1 MTTPNG
7 GPSSTTAVDP
17 FPPPSPLLPAVLS
30 SSLLVGLDAG
40 ATTTRLRAQC
50 TNADAPIERRGPGA
64 NPNQTGLDRAAAVI
78 VDLVE
83 EALAACPSADR
94 LAVCAGVAGAGREAE
109 QARLT
114 EALRRALTG
123 PERTVH
129 VEVVPDAVIALD
141 AAYDE
146 DSGVVVIAG
155 TGSMV
160 LGRTPDGTLQ
170 RAGGWG
176 SVLGDDGSGY
186 ALGRAGLR
194 AVAAAFDGG
203 PDTALR
209 PRLRDQFGID
219 DRDDLLDAVYRSA
232 LDVASVAPLVL
243 DAAAEGD
250 AVATDCLTIQVAGL
264 AEQAGWLLGS
274 DAALPPRLT
283 LAGGL
288 TQNDHYVHHLRRALA
303 DRVPDATVKRLRDE
317 PVAGALRRARRL
329 QTNPEA

>member
-1 MTTPNG
+1 MPA
-7 GPSSTTAVDP
+7 PSL
-17 FPPPSPLLPAVLS
+17 F
-30 SSLLVGLDAG
+30 VGLDAG
-40 ATTTRLRAQC
+40 ASNTHLRAQC
-50 TNADAPIERRGPGA
+50 PDADALIERRGPGA
-64 NPNQTGLDRAAAVI
+64 NPNQTGLDRAATVL

-83 EALAACPSADR
+83 EALAECPSADR
-94 LAVCAGVAGAGREAE
+94 LAVCAGVAGAGREPE
-109 QARLT
+109 QTRLT

-129 VEVVPDAVIALD
+129 VEVVPDALIAID

-160 LGRTPDGTLQ
+160 LGRTPDGTLR

-194 AVAAAFDGG
+194 AVAAALDGG

-209 PRLRDQFGID
+209 ARLHDKFGID
-219 DRDDLLDAVYRSA
+219 DRDDLLEAVYRSD

-243 DAAAEGD
+243 DAAADGD
-250 AVATDCLTIQVAGL
+250 AVATDRLAAQVGRL
-264 AEQAGWLLGS
+264 ADQVGWLLEREAS
-274 DAALPPRLT
+274 VTPRIA

-288 TQNDHYVHHLRRALA
+288 TQNAHYVRPLRRALA
-303 DRVPDATVKRLRDE
+303 GRVPDATVHRLRDD

-329 QTNPEA
+329 QTPPEA

>member
-1 MTTPNG
+1 M
-7 GPSSTTAVDP
+7 
-17 FPPPSPLLPAVLS
+17 PSPP
-30 SSLLVGLDAG
+30 LLVGLDVG
-40 ATTTRLRAQC
+40 ASTTRLRAQC
-50 TNADAPIERRGPGA
+50 PGSGDRVERRGPGA
-64 NPNQTGLDRAAAVI
+64 NPNQTGLDQTATI
-78 VDLVE
+78 LVNLIE
-83 EALAACPSADR
+83 EAIAACPTVDC
-94 LAVCAGVAGAGREAE
+94 LAVCAGVAGAGRESE
-109 QARLT
+109 QARLAT
-114 EALRRALTG
+114 ALRRALTG

-146 DSGVVVIAG
+146 GSGIVVIAG

-160 LGRTPDGTLQ
+160 LGRTPDGTLR

-176 SVLGDDGSGY
+176 RALGDDGSGY

-194 AVAAAFDGG
+194 AVAAAVDGG

-209 PRLRDQFGID
+209 PRLRDKFGID
-219 DRDDLLDAVYRSA
+219 DRDSLLDAVYQSD

-243 DAAAEGD
+243 DAAANGD
-250 AVATDCLTIQVAGL
+250 TIATDCLATQVARL
-264 AEQAGWLLGS
+264 ADQVGWLLAR
-274 DAALPPRLT
+274 DTALPPRLT

-303 DRVPDATVKRLRDE
+303 DRVPDVAVERLRDE

-329 QTNPEA
+329 VS

>member
-1 MTTPNG
+1 MA
-7 GPSSTTAVDP
+7 S
-17 FPPPSPLLPAVLS
+17 PP
-30 SSLLVGLDAG
+30 LLVGLDAG

-50 TNADAPIERRGPGA
+50 PEADALIERRGPGA

-83 EALAACPSADR
+83 EALAACSSVDR
-94 LAVCAGVAGAGREAE
+94 LAVCAGVAGAGRESE

-114 EALRRALTG
+114 EALHRALTG

-146 DSGVVVIAG
+146 GSGVVVIAG

-160 LGRTPDGTLQ
+160 LGRTPDGTLR

-176 SVLGDDGSGY
+176 RVLGDDGSGF

-194 AVAAAFDGG
+194 AVAAAADGG
-203 PDTALR
+203 PDTELHT
-209 PRLRDQFGID
+209 RLRDNFD
-219 DRDDLLDAVYRSA
+219 LHDRAELLDAVYQSD
-232 LDVASVAPLVL
+232 LDVATVAPLVL

-250 AVATDCLTIQVAGL
+250 AVATDRLVTQVNRL
-264 AEQAGWLLGS
+264 AKQVGWLLGR
-274 DAALPPRLT
+274 DAPISPRIA

-288 TQNDHYVHHLRRALA
+288 TKNDHYRHHLRQALA
-303 DRVPDATVKRLRDE
+303 DHVPDATVERLRDE

-329 QTNPEA
+329 FG